1 MGSTRKR
8 PLRFSGVGMKQT
20 QTHNTMQKTNHDDRD
35 AIFEV
40 WQAMDSVRDAGLILK
55 AQGKNTLYLD
65 AAWKQLEAIAIEL
78 AL

>member
-1 MGSTRKR
+1 
-8 PLRFSGVGMKQT
+8 MKKELYIWDMNNT

-35 AIFEV
+35 AIFDV
-40 WQAMDSVRDAGLILK
+40 WRAMDSVRDAGLILK

-78 AL
+78 AS